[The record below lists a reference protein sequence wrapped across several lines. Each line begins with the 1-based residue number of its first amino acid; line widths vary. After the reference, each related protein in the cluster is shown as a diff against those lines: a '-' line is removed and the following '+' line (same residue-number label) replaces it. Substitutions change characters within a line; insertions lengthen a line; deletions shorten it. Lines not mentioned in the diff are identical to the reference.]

1 MAKYMITLITEAPS
15 AAEAVTRVAIA
26 ADGEYIGEWL
36 DISVSALDD

>member
-15 AAEAVTRVAIA
+15 ASEAVARVAIDV
-26 ADGEYIGEWL
+26 DGEYIGEWL